1 MRFSMKWLF
10 GLTAAA
16 ALVAGADVCP
26 HLSMPGVYL
35 GLTAFTL
42 LFSLVFVSLALPMRL
57 RGAVA
62 SFATGYAFFGWNAA
76 VIVALSLSEI
86 AYEAAPPICNFVDW
100 NCSEFET
107 AQVLQ
112 CTFVN
117 AVGVSAGLAALGLR
131 GLEAPNLP
139 GS

>member
-26 HLSMPGVYL
+26 YLSMPGLYL
-35 GLTAFTL
+35 GITAFAL
-42 LFSLVFVSLALPMRL
+42 LSSLVFVSLALPMRL
-57 RGAVA
+57 GGAVA
-62 SFATGYAFFGWNAA
+62 SFATGYVIFGWTAA
-76 VIVALSLSEI
+76 VVVALFFSEV
-86 AYEAAPPICNFVDW
+86 AYKASTPICDFVDW

-117 AVGVSAGLAALGLR
+117 GVGIWAGFASVWLR
-131 GLEAPNLP
+131 ELNA
-139 GS
+139 SS